1 MLNMLSEAKHQG
13 SPHGNR
19 PLHEQREG
27 TIDSSLRSEC
37 PRQ

>member
-1 MLNMLSEAKHQG
+1 MPEMLSEAKHQG
-13 SPHGNR
+13 SPLVNR

-37 PRQ
+37 PKP